1 MGFVLFCNPGT
12 YLAITGLG
20 AGGKQPQLI
29 GIVNKANVIL
39 YCLFGASGILGG
51 SIINKIGPRWALM
64 IGATG
69 YPMYA
74 GSLWYVY
81 LNVELFIHN
90 NCRVGTNIGLRI
102 GGLIRAKA
110 VGSFCLAVPGWVSRL
125 AFSGQLKVCL

>member
-29 GIVNKANVIL
+29 GIVNQANVIL

-69 YPMYA
+69 YPIYA
-74 GSLWYVY
+74 GSLWYVCFH
-81 LNVELFIHN
+81 LLDGEFED
-90 NCRVGTNIGLRI
+90 
-102 GGLIRAKA
+102 
-110 VGSFCLAVPGWVSRL
+110 
-125 AFSGQLKVCL
+125 

>member
-74 GSLWYVY
+74 GSLWYVH
-81 LNVELFIHN
+81 LRQPDSELKSELLES
-90 NCRVGTNIGLRI
+90 NIEIRT
-102 GGLIRAKA
+102 GGLTRAKA
-110 VGSFCLAVPGWVSRL
+110 AGLFCLAALGWASLLV
-125 AFSGQLKVCL
+125 FSGLHKVCQ

>member
-29 GIVNKANVIL
+29 GIVNQANVIL

-74 GSLWYVY
+74 GSLWYV
-81 LNVELFIHN
+81 
-90 NCRVGTNIGLRI
+90 
-102 GGLIRAKA
+102 
-110 VGSFCLAVPGWVSRL
+110 SFHRMPRS
-125 AFSGQLKVCL
+125 